1 MDPLKV
7 RGHHPHHLQR
17 LPSLK
22 APMGSIA
29 KSKVELGVWP
39 HVNFADV
46 DLFDICSKD
55 VHIHI
60 VTCPT

>member
-1 MDPLKV
+1 
-7 RGHHPHHLQR
+7 
-17 LPSLK
+17 
-22 APMGSIA
+22 MGSIA

-60 VTCPT
+60 VTCLTQT